1 MNGICVCRTSQ
12 VKVLRLFAIDK
23 LGADRVSVMSDSDVK
38 KWLEEEGF
46 QSYIEYY
53 GEYDVSDAILI
64 AKKED
69 VDELVSCGKAFWAT
83 RSGKYER

>member
-1 MNGICVCRTSQ
+1 
-12 VKVLRLFAIDK
+12 VLRLFAIDK

-53 GEYDVSDAILI
+53 GEYDDNDAILI
-64 AKKED
+64 AKKGD

>member
-1 MNGICVCRTSQ
+1 MNNICVYRASQ
-12 VKVLRLFAIDK
+12 AKELRLFAIDK
-23 LGADRVSVMSDSDVK
+23 LGEDEVSVMSDSDVK

-53 GEYDVSDAILI
+53 GMYDDDILI

-69 VDELVSCGKAFWAT
+69 IDELVSCGKAFWST

>member
-1 MNGICVCRTSQ
+1 M
-12 VKVLRLFAIDK
+12 LRLFAIDK
-23 LGADRVSVMSDSDVK
+23 LGADKVSAMSDSDVK

-53 GEYDVSDAILI
+53 GEYDDSDVILI
-64 AKKED
+64 AKEED
-69 VDELVSCGKAFWAT
+69 IDELVNCSKAFWAT

>member
-12 VKVLRLFAIDK
+12 VKALRLFAIDK
-23 LGADRVSVMSDSDVK
+23 LGADRVSVMSDSNVK
-38 KWLEEEGF
+38 KWIEEEGF

-53 GEYDVSDAILI
+53 GEYDDSDAILI

-69 VDELVSCGKAFWAT
+69 VDGLVSCGKAFWAT